1 MQPRRKWMVAL
12 CALLGAALLLFPGL
26 WDTSGQ
32 KLWMQKWLRGNKLAY
47 TGHLRIWLA
56 DVPGASGKG
65 SAQSWVRSCMEAFEK
80 KNFGI
85 FLELECMDMEQMTA
99 RIQAGER
106 PDVVLGD
113 GSGDAL
119 WEAVLTPLYEA
130 WPMPVQLESR
140 LDGRWQPVF
149 QGGYALLVNE
159 DALYS
164 AGLSP
169 PAGLEGLDELWMEQL
184 LAQAPHAVARDDGD
198 VTSAMAALCNQGIP
212 EAARTAIQ
220 HAQGATVQQ
229 FLKGEVAVLPASMQ
243 SVWELEKQSIIGKQ
257 VPAFA
262 SYPLSGF
269 CGHVQYAGVT
279 GQSKQ
284 ARTQAA
290 AAFVKLLLGKSA
302 QSQLYTL
309 WAAPTAFPKAGL
321 SCAQA
326 NQAMYWQAILQPGA
340 LSLPPGSQTDAFV
353 QMLPQSTLHEAVRW
367 VEDACQ
373 E

>member
-1 MQPRRKWMVAL
+1 MVAL
-12 CALLGAALLLFPGL
+12 CAVLGVALLLFPGL

-47 TGHLRIWLA
+47 TGHLTVWLA

-65 SAQSWVRSCMEAFEK
+65 SAQSWVRSCMQAFEK

-85 FLELECMDMEQMTA
+85 FLELECMDMAQMTA

-113 GSGDAL
+113 GSDSPL
-119 WEAVLTPLYEA
+119 WQEVLTPLYES
-130 WPMPVQLESR
+130 WPMPVQLDSR

-149 QGGYALLVNE
+149 QGGYALLINE

-169 PAGLEGLDELWMEQL
+169 PAGLSGLDELWIEQL
-184 LAQAPHAVARDDGD
+184 RTQAPQAMARDDGD
-198 VTSAMAALCNQGIP
+198 ATSAMAALISPEIP
-212 EAARTAIQ
+212 EAARIALQ
-220 HAQGATVQQ
+220 QAPGATIAQ
-229 FLKGEVAVLPASMQ
+229 FLNGEVAVLPASMQ
-243 SVWELEKQSIIGKQ
+243 SVWELEKQSILGRQ
-257 VPAFA
+257 VPAFQ

-269 CGHVQYAGVT
+269 RGHVQYVGVI
-279 GQSKQ
+279 GPSKE

-290 AAFVKLLLGKSA
+290 AAFVTLLLGKSA

-309 WAAPTAFPKAGL
+309 WAAPVAFPKEGL
-321 SCAQA
+321 ACEQA

-340 LSLPPGSQTDAFV
+340 LVLPPGTQTEPFV
-353 QMLPQSTLHEAVRW
+353 QMLAQSPLHEVEQW
-367 VEDACQ
+367 VQDACQ